1 MLSQDFPPCFP
12 NSWQPLT
19 CIHIQSKHDLFS
31 AVIRLNWVSF
41 NQHFRTN
48 LSGLTFVYDA
58 SAWADRPLRRRPVH
72 PTLTAATTHMLL
84 RWVHNKA
91 ALVLCERWKSTTRK
105 KPDFLTVKWTTALHA
120 RGRVCTPI
128 CLWARVSLLCVSGG
142 KSSLEWLNEQLKLCR
157 KDAAL
162 CSPDKCGF
170 AFNRWDE
177 CRKTILNK
185 TEAGLRFYWWT
196 GRWHQRFS
204 NSPTN
209 GLKTPEFSSTEMI

>member
-84 RWVHNKA
+84 QSVHNKA
-91 ALVLCERWKSTTRK
+91 ALVLCERWKSATRK
-105 KPDFLTVKWTTALHA
+105 KPDFLTVKWTLLHA

-142 KSSLEWLNEQLKLCR
+142 KSSLEWLK
-157 KDAAL
+157 AL
-162 CSPDKCGF
+162 QK
-170 AFNRWDE
+170 
-177 CRKTILNK
+177 
-185 TEAGLRFYWWT
+185 
-196 GRWHQRFS
+196 GRSSLFS
-204 NSPTN
+204 W
-209 GLKTPEFSSTEMI
+209 